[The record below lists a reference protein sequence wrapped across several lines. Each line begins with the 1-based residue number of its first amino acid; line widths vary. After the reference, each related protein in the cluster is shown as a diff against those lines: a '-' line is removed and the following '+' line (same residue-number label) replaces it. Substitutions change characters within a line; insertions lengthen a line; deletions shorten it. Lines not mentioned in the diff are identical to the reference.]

1 MTNKTPP
8 TVADQTLTTASL
20 FKSERVLIDGIFQ
33 PACLVVSNGI
43 ITAIEAL
50 DFELVEAQTVQDFG
64 KRTLI
69 PGLVDTHVHINEP
82 GRTEWEGFN
91 TATRAAA
98 AGGIS
103 TVVDMP
109 LNCTPV
115 TTSADALQQK
125 LTALEGKLWIDCGF
139 WGGVVPDSLDG
150 LPALIEAGVL
160 GVKSFTIDSGIDDF
174 QPVGPSHLSAAIDIL
189 AQYNIPYLIHAEL
202 DSGLDAPDI
211 GNRYQSF
218 LASRPKSWENDA
230 IEMMIDL
237 AEQAHS
243 KGVNGKI
250 HIVHL
255 SSAEAIPAIRAAQD
269 RGLQLSAET
278 CPHYLSLFA
287 ESIPD
292 GKTLFKC
299 CPPIREDANRQQL
312 WQGLAEGTIEFIV
325 SDHSPCTPQLKHI
338 DSGDIEK
345 AWGGISSLQFGLSII
360 WTEAKERG
368 YSLQQVIDWM
378 ATRPAR
384 FAGLGHKKGRIAV
397 GFDADLVVFDET
409 AEYTISAEMIQFRHK
424 ITPYEGK
431 QVAGRVEQT
440 FVRGHEVYA
449 FGAFPGQPQGQPLMG
464 EAANN
469 AVAKAANTATS
480 TGN

>member
-1 MTNKTPP
+1 MTEST
-8 TVADQTLTTASL
+8 AQTSSV
-20 FKSERVLIDGIFQ
+20 FKSQRVLIDGLFQ
-33 PACLVVSNGI
+33 PASLIVSNGV

-50 DFELVEAQTVQDFG
+50 DFELTEAAAVHDFG

-109 LNCTPV
+109 LNCSPV

-139 WGGVVPDSLDG
+139 WGGVVPDSIDA
-150 LPALIEAGVL
+150 LPALIDAGVL

-174 QPVGPSHLSAAIDIL
+174 PPVGPAHLSAAINIL

-202 DSGLDAPDI
+202 DSGAESADI

-218 LASRPKSWENDA
+218 LASRPKSWENNA

-237 AEQAHS
+237 AEQAHN

-255 SSAEAIPAIRAAQD
+255 SSAEAITAIRAAQD

-312 WQGLAEGTIEFIV
+312 WQGLADGTIEFIV

-360 WTEAKERG
+360 WTEAKARG
-368 YSLQQVIDWM
+368 YSLEQVIDWM

-384 FAGLGHKKGRIAV
+384 FAGLGHKKGCIAV
-397 GFDADLVVFDET
+397 GFDADLVVFNEDE
-409 AEYTISAEMIQFRHK
+409 EYLISAEMIQYRHK

-431 QVAGRVEQT
+431 QVCGRVEQT
-440 FVRGHEVYA
+440 FVRGQQVYA
-449 FGAFPGQPQGQPLMG
+449 LGEFTGQPRGKPLRG
-464 EAANN
+464 A
-469 AVAKAANTATS
+469 AANTSNRNSS
-480 TGN
+480 TGNKRNDG